1 LARTDWHDP
10 LAPPAFVKADNKN
23 LPQQRCCRNGAQSAR
38 SEESDGSCIKTDHS
52 YKKKKE
58 CNSSPRSGSRS
69 LCPFRVA
76 ARDKGFTIDSSTA
89 FHDPEL
95 AYLPHVMT
103 SIPESSLL
111 PHLSNKKQPPCCE
124 LNSKTIYPAGGNINR
139 ALSEPDSVPTNEIDV
154 FSSKSVDLLP
164 YSVV

>member
-1 LARTDWHDP
+1 VQIDILIIKIFPNRGVAGMVPSRHGPRSQMVLALKLITAIR
-10 LAPPAFVKADNKN
+10 
-23 LPQQRCCRNGAQSAR
+23 
-38 SEESDGSCIKTDHS
+38 
-52 YKKKKE
+52 KKKE

-111 PHLSNKKQPPCCE
+111 PHLSNKKQPPCCK